1 MNEFNDVAK
10 ASVRGG
16 FFLFLGRIS
25 STIIMALTSILVA
38 RLLGPENYGLYT
50 IILIAPSFLITL
62 SDLGISPALT
72 RFSAQLHTEGKNREA
87 ASLIK
92 AGILFKLTFTLIIS
106 LFLIIVSEKIATHVL
121 NRPGIGPLIR
131 IASLYLIGQA
141 VLNSVS
147 SAFIGLDEAGKSSL
161 LMNVQAVVKAV
172 ASPLLIVLGL
182 GVAGAVMG
190 TGVGFVVAAASGA
203 TILLLHT
210 CQKLKRDS
218 MQSENISFLQGLKTI
233 ISYGTPLYLSALI
246 GSLHVQIRHILL
258 ALFISNVSIGNYHT
272 AMNFTILITLLA
284 SPIATTLFPAFSKLN
299 IEKHRTQIEKMFKLS
314 IKYTSLIIIPASTA
328 LALLSKNIVHTLYGS
343 QYQTAPTY
351 LTLYMLSFLL
361 TGLGMYVIGALFNSQ
376 GDTRTT
382 LKINLINLAIS
393 IPLASIL
400 IPTHGVPGLI
410 TSILTAQLIST
421 SYGLYQVYQKY
432 SMHLEWASSLKIVA
446 ASFSS
451 ALPVY
456 ILLKLAFLNNPIYS
470 LAFGGT
476 LYLTSFLAFAP
487 ILGAVNMEDIENLEG
502 LTKELPLIHPIAR
515 RILRLERKIL
525 ELNIITFKSSKIKK
539 VESKNHHENKP

>member
-1 MNEFNDVAK
+1 MNELNDIAK

-50 IILIAPSFLITL
+50 VVLIAPSFLITL

-106 LFLIIVSEKIATHVL
+106 LFLLLVSEEIATHIL

-141 VLNSVS
+141 VLNSAS
-147 SAFIGLDEAGKSSL
+147 STFIGLDEAGKSSL
-161 LMNVQAVVKAV
+161 LMNVQAVIKAI

-190 TGVGFVVAAASGA
+190 TGMGFVVAAISGA

-210 CQKLKRDS
+210 CQKLKRGS

-233 ISYGTPLYLSALI
+233 ISYGSPLYLSALI

-258 ALFISNVSIGNYHT
+258 ALFTSNTSIGNYHT
-272 AMNFTILITLLA
+272 AMNFTILIAILA

-299 IEKHRTQIEKMFKLS
+299 IERDRNSIEKMFKLS
-314 IKYTSLIIIPASTA
+314 VKYTSLIIIPSSTA
-328 LALLSKNIVHTLYGS
+328 IALLSKHIVHTLYGF
-343 QYQTAPTY
+343 QYQIAPNF
-351 LTLYMLSFLL
+351 LSLYMLSFLL
-361 TGLGMYVIGALFNSQ
+361 TSLGMYVIGALFNGQ
-376 GDTRTT
+376 GETRTT
-382 LKINLINLAIS
+382 FKINLINLATS
-393 IPLASIL
+393 LPLASIL
-400 IPTHGVPGLI
+400 IPAHGVLGLI
-410 TSILTAQLIST
+410 ASILTSQLIST
-421 SYGLYQVYQKY
+421 SYGLHQVYKKY
-432 SMHLEWASSLKIVA
+432 HMTIEWVSSLKILA
-446 ASFSS
+446 ASLSS
-451 ALPVY
+451 ALPIY
-456 ILLKLAFLNNPIYS
+456 LLLKWVPLTNPIYCLALGGILYVTS
-470 LAFGGT
+470 L
-476 LYLTSFLAFAP
+476 LILAP
-487 ILGAVNMEDIENLEG
+487 IFGVVNIIDLENLED
-502 LTKELPLIHPIAR
+502 LTNELPLIYPIVR
-515 RILRLERKIL
+515 YTLGIEKKII
-525 ELNIITFKSSKIKK
+525 ELLSKSPP
-539 VESKNHHENKP
+539 NA